1 MKMPRVD
8 YETILCRGGMDQI
21 TPTLNLKPGVCRSA
35 INFECA
41 TTGGYTRIGGY
52 ERLDGRPSPSA
63 ATFLVLTVSGAS
75 TLTLGVT
82 ITGATSG
89 ATGVLIAQT
98 ATTFVLTKVVGTFNG
113 TEGLTSGLAV
123 GTQTGFGSVATTKLF
138 AQYKALAADNYR
150 ADIAKPTGSGAAL
163 GAFMFNDVKYCFR
176 NNAGGTAAVM
186 FKSTTSGW
194 SAITFGEELSFT
206 AASTQPVEGA
216 TVTQGSVTA
225 VVRRVVLQS
234 GAFLGGTA
242 AGRLIIDTRAGGNF
256 VAGAFTA
263 GFTATASGAATAI
276 TLLPNG
282 KFQFDIS
289 NFSGSAGTI
298 RVYGCDGVN
307 RGFEWDGTTF
317 VPITTGQTSDTPKFV
332 AVHKKQL
339 FWAMGSSVVHS
350 APGLPY
356 DYTALSGASEIAT
369 GDTVTGMQVQPG
381 SQTTG
386 AIAIYNRSNTLILY
400 GTGVSSWNLV
410 ALNTG
415 TGCIPYTAE
424 NLSQSYTLDDRG
436 VFGMATSLNYGN
448 FEQTALTAAIRP
460 FIVQHRSSAVCSV
473 LCREK
478 SQYRVYFS
486 DGTGLHL
493 TIVNG
498 KYLGAMPI
506 YYTINAGSTPAGLY
520 NAWSG
525 TASNGDE
532 VILGCGT
539 DGYVY
544 QLDKGTSFD
553 GANLGAS
560 LTLNFDSVKS
570 PRILKRYRKA
580 ALEMIGASYA
590 EVSFFY
596 SLGYGRSDIPQPGSS
611 TYSASMLSSNWDTSS
626 WDAFFWDSSDLV
638 PTECEMS
645 GTAENAAL
653 TFASGENYIDS
664 YTINSIIVHYT
675 PRRGLR

>member
-1 MKMPRVD
+1 MEMPKVE

-21 TPTLNLKPGVCRSA
+21 TPTLSLKPGVCRSA

-52 ERLDGRPSPSA
+52 ERLDGRAAPSA
-63 ATFLVLTVSGAS
+63 ATFLVLGVTGS
-75 TLTLGVT
+75 TTPALGVT

-98 ATTFVLTKVVGTFNG
+98 ATTFVVTKVTGTFNG
-113 TEGLTSGLAV
+113 TEVLTSSGTV
-123 GTQTGFGSVATTKLF
+123 GTQNSFATVATTKIF
-138 AQYKALAADNYR
+138 AQYKALAAANYR
-150 ADIAKPTGSGAAL
+150 ADIAKPAGSGAIL
-163 GAFMFNDVKYCFR
+163 GAFMFNDIKYCFR
-176 NNAGGTAAVM
+176 NNAGATAAVM

-194 SAITFGEELSFT
+194 SAITFGEEVSFT
-206 AASTQPVEGA
+206 AASTQPAVGA
-216 TVTQGSVTA
+216 TVTQGAVTA

-234 GAFLGGTA
+234 GAFAGGTA

-256 VAGAFTA
+256 TAGAFTA

-276 TLLPNG
+276 TLLPSG
-282 KFQFDIS
+282 KFQFDIA
-289 NFSGSAGTI
+289 NFAGSSGTI

-317 VPITTGQTSDTPKFV
+317 VPIVTGQTVDTPKFV
-332 AVHKKQL
+332 SIHKKQL
-339 FWAMGSSVVHS
+339 FWALASSVVHS

-369 GDTVTGMQVQPG
+369 GDTVTGFLVQPG
-381 SQTTG
+381 NQTTG
-386 AIAIYNRSNTLILY
+386 ALAIYNRTNTQILY
-400 GTGVSSWNLV
+400 GTGLSSWNLV
-410 ALNTG
+410 PMNTG
-415 TGCIPYTAE
+415 TGCIPYTAQ
-424 NLSQSYTLDDRG
+424 NMDQSYTLDDRG
-436 VFGMATSLNYGN
+436 VYGMTTTQAYGN
-448 FEQTALTAAIRP
+448 FVASSLTEAIQP
-460 FIVQHRSSAVCSV
+460 FIAQHRSKAVCSV

-486 DGTGLHL
+486 DGTGLHV

-498 KYLGAMPI
+498 KYFGAMPVF
-506 YYTINAGSTPAGLY
+506 YPINSDSVPAGLY

-525 TASNGDE
+525 TATNGDE

-560 LTLNFDSVKS
+560 LTLNFDSVRS
-570 PRILKRYRKA
+570 PRLLKRFRKA
-580 ALEMIGASYA
+580 AIEMQGASYT
-590 EVSFFY
+590 EVDFYY
-596 SLGYGRSDIPQPGSS
+596 SLGYGDSALPQVMPL
-611 TYSASMLSSNWDTSS
+611 TYNANMLSSTWGTMI
-626 WDAFFWDSSDLV
+626 WGTFFWGLTDLV
-638 PTECEMS
+638 PTECEMG
-645 GTAENAAL
+645 GTAENVAL
-653 TFASGENYIDS
+653 SFASSNDYIES
-664 YTINSIIVHYT
+664 YTINSILIHFT
-675 PRRGLR
+675 PRRGKR